1 MRSLYGGEPPGKL
14 VAPLLAW
21 YEESQRVLP
30 WRENTDAYRV
40 WVSEIMLQQTR
51 VDTVLDYYQRFMERL
66 PDIRALAAVDEET
79 LMKLWEG
86 LGYYS
91 RVKNMQKAARLICEQ
106 YHGEFPQAYE
116 DILALPGIG
125 PYTAG
130 AVSSIAFEQPRAAV
144 DGNVLRVITRLTAD
158 SRDITDN
165 AFKRAIS
172 EALEAVYPA
181 GRCGAFT
188 QSLMELGAIV
198 CVPNGAPRCGE
209 CPLQTLCC
217 ACQNGTQ
224 ADYPVKKPKAAK
236 KKQVWS
242 VLLLTCGDH
251 MALRKR
257 SDGGLLGGL
266 WEFPNLAGKVTKQ
279 ELHDWFTQ
287 QGIRLQDTGIE
298 AVQKK
303 CVKKHIFT
311 HIEWEMHCYEIQCEN
326 MPDGQPE
333 PLVWVERERL
343 NTEIALPTAFR
354 KLIN

>member
-1 MRSLYGGEPPGKL
+1 MRSLYGGEPLGKL

-21 YEESQRVLP
+21 YEERKRVLP

-66 PDIRALAAVDEET
+66 PDIGSLAAADEET

-106 YHGEFPQAYE
+106 YYGEFPQAYE

-165 AFKRAIS
+165 AFRRTVS
-172 EALEAVYPA
+172 EALEAVYPT

-224 ADYPVKKPKAAK
+224 SDYPVKKPKAAK

-242 VLLLTCGDH
+242 VLLLTCGEH

-266 WEFPNLAGKVTKQ
+266 WEFPNVAGKVTKQ
-279 ELHDWFTQ
+279 ALYDWLTQ
-287 QGIRLQDTGIE
+287 QGIRPGGTE
-298 AVQKK
+298 AIKK
-303 CVKKHIFT
+303 KGVRKHIFT

-333 PLVWVERERL
+333 PFVWVERERL